1 MYKLLFLFLYIFT
14 SLLNAQDLD
23 NLLRLY
29 QTESELSNKTK
40 DENAGSLVVYTRDDL
55 ERMQVETLKD
65 ILKSTRYFRYFENR
79 LAEPD
84 VLNADPVAYNSKY
97 IKIYLNDTELFL
109 PIFGTGLPLF
119 GDIEMDFIDHVEI
132 YQGFPSFEYAIDPAL
147 IIIKLYTKDPKKDAG
162 SRVKLLVASHNSH
175 KENVYTSDITEN
187 DLAYFLYANHTS
199 KIQDKYYLEGKTP
212 KRDSQTNH
220 FFASLKKNDYKLDFN
235 VLQKKQ
241 DTFLGELPLALPKKA
256 TKDASY
262 ISASLSHAFLEDKSI
277 SFQLS
282 YINTSGDYNT
292 QYAAPIPIGNYS
304 IKEQNTNSNAL
315 TLITKKRFSFKTNSL
330 TVGAQYRHKSF
341 NLDDITIDGIAN
353 TTNQSYNREDI
364 YSLFLEESLYLSEN
378 DLLGLSVMGQYY
390 DRNRDMKNLTPLQL
404 RLSYI
409 KSLGAF
415 TSKTFLSK
423 KNIVPEPYM
432 TATAYT
438 GNPNLD
444 IEVYSAATEEFQYE
458 TQNIVSKAIMSYVH
472 IDNFLLPSITG
483 VIQNSKKETNTYAAS
498 LELKYKFREKDQIE
512 LRAETLKIVGTDEE
526 LDETYVNYLF
536 RMLNSV
542 SKFDIFNEV
551 VVNSG
556 YQDIPTAYDYSAGV
570 KYAYCPDIHI
580 AFKGENIFNKGLKR
594 KYLYSYIPTRKDVAV
609 PVIEQKFMFTL
620 EYLF

>member
-14 SLLNAQDLD
+14 SLLNAQNLD

-220 FFASLKKNDYKLDFN
+220 FFASLKKSDYKLDFN

-262 ISASLSHAFLEDKSI
+262 ISASLSHTFLEDKSI

-292 QYAAPIPIGNYS
+292 QYTAPIPIENYS

-330 TVGAQYRHKSF
+330 TVGVQYRHKSF

-390 DRNRDMKNLTPLQL
+390 GRNRDMKNLTPLQL

-409 KSLGAF
+409 KSLGTF

-432 TATAYT
+432 TATAYI

-444 IEVYSAATEEFQYE
+444 IEVYSAATEEFQYGTE
-458 TQNIVSKAIMSYVH
+458 NIVSKAIMSYVH

-483 VIQNSKKETNTYAAS
+483 VIQNSKKATNTYAAS

-570 KYAYCPDIHI
+570 RYAYSPDIHI

-594 KYLYSYIPTRKDVAV
+594 KYLYSYIPTRKDIAV
-609 PVIEQKFMFTL
+609 PVIEQKFMFML